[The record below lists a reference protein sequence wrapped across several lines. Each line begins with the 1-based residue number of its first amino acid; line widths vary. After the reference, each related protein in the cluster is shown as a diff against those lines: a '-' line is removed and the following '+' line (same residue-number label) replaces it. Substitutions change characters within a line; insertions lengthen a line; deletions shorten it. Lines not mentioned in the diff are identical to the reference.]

1 MAYPKHTTREERD
14 AEVLRLYREGVPMPE
29 IARRA
34 GCVPGNIW
42 HILAKAG
49 EPRRPKVFRPRR
61 FTSCSIGERIGRWTV
76 IGFETP
82 HGSVLKVRCDC
93 GTEAVRV
100 NVALRDGTSN
110 SCGCGRVTHGE
121 RAHLRHSKEYSAWQ
135 AMKQRCARRNA
146 RFSSRYIERGIT
158 VCPEW
163 ANDFEAFLRDVG
175 RAPSKEHSIDR
186 INNNGNYE
194 PGNVRWATRYE
205 QGNNRETNIRLTFH
219 GETKTVTEW
228 AREAGLSPN
237 AVQLRLKSGDTTKE
251 RLLRPSKQGKRGRK

>member
-29 IARRA
+29 IAERA

-100 NVALRDGTSN
+100 NVALRYGTSN

-121 RAHLRHSKEYSAWQ
+121 RAHVRHSKEYKAWQ
-135 AMKQRCARRNA
+135 SMKQRCMENA
-146 RFSSRYIERGIT
+146 RFSARYIERGIT

-163 ANDFEAFLRDVG
+163 ATDFGAFLRDVG
-175 RAPSKEHSIDR
+175 RAPSKGHSIDR
-186 INNNGNYE
+186 IDNNGNYE
-194 PGNVRWATRYE
+194 PGNVRWATRHE
-205 QGNNRETNIRLTFH
+205 QGNNRENNVRLTLD
-219 GETKTVTEW
+219 GETKTLAEW
-228 AREAGLSPN
+228 GRATSLNPDVIG
-237 AVQLRLKSGDTTKE
+237 QRLKRGDTTRE
-251 RLLRPSKQGKRGRK
+251 RLLRPSKQSKGRK